1 MNVLLEDFQREV
13 GPLEDQSWDRTSV
26 REFEF
31 LRAKACLGCAADSGR
46 I

>member
-1 MNVLLEDFQREV
+1 MNVVLEDFQREV

-31 LRAKACLGCAADSGR
+31 LIVRACLGCAADSGR